1 MEVVAGGLIGP
12 RVETTESLL
21 AMIRGRLGALTR
33 SGVTRLI
40 IDVGANTDP
49 IFPPNNATA
58 TLALEPVVW
67 EQIRKHPRVV
77 VVPAAVSATGGTA
90 SMAVL
95 ASRGGQAKAESS
107 VLTFGANASALRA
120 AGLRTL
126 QVPLLPTTA
135 LLDAVPEAMDLWLF
149 KTDAQGHDLALTA
162 GAAPRALRRAHY
174 VKNEVELEP
183 GGMASASGM
192 QNASNDA
199 CDFAS
204 LMREHGFENL
214 FLWSGR
220 HSRPSLLARGADCRA
235 NQIPPTA
242 PTIAQFCARRGS
254 KHAPK
259 PPRPWGDVHW
269 ARNDTALPPP
279 PGFCLRAKAG
289 TCVIGCTLS
298 V

>member
-1 MEVVAGGLIGP
+1 
-12 RVETTESLL
+12 
-21 AMIRGRLGALTR
+21 
-33 SGVTRLI
+33 
-40 IDVGANTDP
+40 
-49 IFPPNNATA
+49 
-58 TLALEPVVW
+58 
-67 EQIRKHPRVV
+67 
-77 VVPAAVSATGGTA
+77 
-90 SMAVL
+90 
-95 ASRGGQAKAESS
+95 
-107 VLTFGANASALRA
+107 
-120 AGLRTL
+120 
-126 QVPLLPTTA
+126 
-135 LLDAVPEAMDLWLF
+135 
-149 KTDAQGHDLALTA
+149 
-162 GAAPRALRRAHY
+162 
-174 VKNEVELEP
+174 
-183 GGMASASGM
+183 MASASGM